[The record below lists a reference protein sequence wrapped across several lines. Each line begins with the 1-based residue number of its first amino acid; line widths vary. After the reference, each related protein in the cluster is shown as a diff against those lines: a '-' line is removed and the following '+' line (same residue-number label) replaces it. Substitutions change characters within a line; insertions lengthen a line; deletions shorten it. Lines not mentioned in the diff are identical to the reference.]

1 MRVAR
6 LMVIAFVVL
15 STSII
20 SCVGDTIT
28 PFNSAFIEY
37 CAGAFAVGQCTVT
50 ASSSGAPITASGSAT
65 TSGESINYTASSV
78 SMPGALGGSVSLTSN
93 TFNSSGPGI
102 MVDAGEQL
110 LDAVTISFAL
120 LNGSTGFMELLY
132 TLDGTNSATGVDA
145 GAVFGPHDVP
155 YACVK
160 LGINNPTFPFGCT
173 AYDQTSV
180 SGTFD
185 AGIFPFVYGQAFP
198 LWFQLES
205 IAGTG
210 FGAGRP
216 TGIGSSQADFLN
228 TANIAGVVLFDA
240 NMDPLN
246 GAPTIT
252 SALGIS
258 YQDVKAVPEPET
270 SALVGRAIFGLL
282 AMRKWRKIGPHV
294 A

>member
-1 MRVAR
+1 
-6 LMVIAFVVL
+6 
-15 STSII
+15 
-20 SCVGDTIT
+20 
-28 PFNSAFIEY
+28 
-37 CAGAFAVGQCTVT
+37 
-50 ASSSGAPITASGSAT
+50 
-65 TSGESINYTASSV
+65 
-78 SMPGALGGSVSLTSN
+78 
-93 TFNSSGPGI
+93 

>member
-1 MRVAR
+1 
-6 LMVIAFVVL
+6 
-15 STSII
+15 
-20 SCVGDTIT
+20 
-28 PFNSAFIEY
+28 
-37 CAGAFAVGQCTVT
+37 
-50 ASSSGAPITASGSAT
+50 
-65 TSGESINYTASSV
+65 
-78 SMPGALGGSVSLTSN
+78 MPGDLGGSVSLTSN
-93 TFNSSGPGI
+93 TFNSSGPGL

-110 LDAVTISFAL
+110 LDAVTVSSPPF
-120 LNGSTGFMELLY
+120 NGSAGFMELLY

-173 AYDQTSV
+173 AYDQGSV

-185 AGIFPFVYGQAFP
+185 AGIFPIVYGQAFP

-216 TGIGSSQADFLN
+216 TGTGSSKALFLN
-228 TANIAGVVLFDA
+228 TADIAGVVLFDA

-246 GAPTIT
+246 GVPTIT

-258 YQDVKAVPEPET
+258 YHDVQPVPEPET
-270 SALVGRAIFGLL
+270 FAFVGVASLGILAI
-282 AMRKWRKIGPHV
+282 RKWRTTRPRGV